1 MKRRIVKLMSTGFFL
16 CFLLLAAV
24 SHVSAYSSILSF
36 GDSLTDNGNGDGYGI
51 MHFSDGP
58 TWVEYLS
65 DSGHLNLPLLDV
77 AYGGATTGWDN
88 PAGSSVDPRLLNTGL
103 LSQVTAYLALTSG
116 SVESSTLITLWAG
129 ANDFFNG
136 RSADAAVE
144 NVVAAIHAL
153 SDAGGRNFLVMGLPD
168 IGATPMYESYGPTA
182 SEIATAWSV
191 QFNTGLGIGLDGL
204 MADNACDRFFTM
216 DMFELL
222 DSAIADPAAYGF
234 GSVNDIFWAD
244 GLHPSTRTHL
254 LIADMAMGTVNA
266 PVPEPA
272 TWILLVIG
280 AGSLTYF
287 RKKR

>member
-1 MKRRIVKLMSTGFFL
+1 MKRCIVKLLSTGFCVCFFL
-16 CFLLLAAV
+16 FAAV
-24 SHVSAYSSILSF
+24 SHVSAYSSVLSF
-36 GDSLTDNGNGDGYGI
+36 GDSLSDNGYGDGYGI

-65 DSGHLNLPLLDV
+65 DGSHLNLPLLDL

-88 PAGSSVDPRLLNTGL
+88 PAGSSISPGLLNTGL
-103 LSQVTAYLALTSG
+103 LSQVSAYLALAG

-144 NVVAAIHAL
+144 NVVAAIQAL

-216 DMFELL
+216 DMFDLL
-222 DSAIADPAAYGF
+222 DGAIADPASYGF
-234 GSVNDIFWAD
+234 GSVDDIFWAD

-254 LIADMAMGTVNA
+254 LIADMAMNTVNE

-272 TWILLVIG
+272 TWIFLLAG
-280 AGSLTYF
+280 AVSLAYF
-287 RKKR
+287 RKRR